1 MLWSMSI
8 LTEEQSLDRFISFCK
23 LTRRERS
30 ERSWPEAPALSYRAV
45 GLPEARIAQRQIE
58 NLTAYESYHN
68 GTLTDSALEASSA
81 IEPRFLP

>member
-8 LTEEQSLDRFISFCK
+8 VTGEQSLDLFIPFCK

-58 NLTAYESYHN
+58 NLTAYESYRN
-68 GTLTDSALEASSA
+68 GKLTDTAPGASPA
-81 IEPRFLP
+81 I